1 MLESRTGVGMG
12 HVGTL
17 WGDDRVLYLVWE
29 WLLQACVHVLKL
41 ILLKYVFFT
50 VLIFYLH
57 VALLKKA
64 HIIITIDN
72 RHILHT

>member
-17 WGDDRVLYLVWE
+17 WGDGRVLYLVWE
-29 WLLQACVHVLKL
+29 WLLKACVHVLKR

-64 HIIITIDN
+64 HIIKNNN

>member
-12 HVGTL
+12 HVGTS

-29 WLLQACVHVLKL
+29 WLLQACVHVLKH

-64 HIIITIDN
+64 HIIKNNN
-72 RHILHT
+72 RQ